1 MNKNNSLKEKTKSV
15 EHLYKNIFNIKESLQ
30 DAISVAL
37 ETSNLAAEFGGE
49 ISRVLTSQINDYLV
63 PTISKYIEDGSTPGA
78 IAPLITFLDSVPLAM
93 TRQEPAADVIAPS
106 AVNAGET
113 QEVQGVPT
121 LPGAAVAESKKTRSI
136 KESQLSSEINKLE
149 QIIWSSGNIKAER
162 IWDNYS
168 DELLADA
175 QYWDNL
181 STDS

>member
-1 MNKNNSLKEKTKSV
+1 MAKKNV
-15 EHLYKNIFNIKESLQ
+15 ESLYKQIFSIKESLQ
-30 DAISVAL
+30 DAVSVAL

-106 AVNAGET
+106 AINPGET

-121 LPGAAVAESKKTRSI
+121 LPGAAISESKKKLADI
-136 KESQLSSEINKLE
+136 NALLEELEDDMLNDDNVKEIADEWGVDEEEAKEALTVEKAKGNLE
-149 QIIWSSGNIKAER
+149 Q
-162 IWDNYS
+162 
-168 DELLADA
+168 
-175 QYWDNL
+175 
-181 STDS
+181 